1 MVACT
6 GIVADAKR
14 NKYWDAHPHAHTRF
28 PTNANTHG
36 VLYCSGSANADTH
49 AYSQE
54 YGHCH
59 TERVTQRDSRAHTFA
74 LTERDSNANKLAHG
88 YGYLVAFGDGNANAN
103 SNGISNALA
112 LRHPVGISDTD
123 LESIPNFIAYS
134 LSHSHSDSLPE
145 CNPNTVSLS
154 YRLTNS
160 DPKSNTD
167 EDHHSVDHA
176 DAEPVFNGHAQ
187 FHANRVPDANRNFV
201 PNGHPHSDGNALRN
215 AKSHSDNYV
224 DADHHAYPH
233 SHPHSDALA
242 DQYLDG
248 HAHADAHLHTHRDG
262 HEYADTESN
271 AHLDSDAVAD
281 GYTVADT
288 YPNGARSQRHGVRS
302 GCASRRL
309 RFLL

>member
-1 MVACT
+1 MVAST

-14 NKYWDAHPHAHTRF
+14 NKYWDPHPHAHTRF

-54 YGHCH
+54 YGHCD

-88 YGYLVAFGDGNANAN
+88 YGYLVAFGDGNANCD
-103 SNGISNALA
+103 GISNALA

-123 LESIPNFIAYS
+123 RESVPNFIAHS

-262 HEYADTESN
+262 HEYADAESN
-271 AHLDSDAVAD
+271 AHLDSDAVTD